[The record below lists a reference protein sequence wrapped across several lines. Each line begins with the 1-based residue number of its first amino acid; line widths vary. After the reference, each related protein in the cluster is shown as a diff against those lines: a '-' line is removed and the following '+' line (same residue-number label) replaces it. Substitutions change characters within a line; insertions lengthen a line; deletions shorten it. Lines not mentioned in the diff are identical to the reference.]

1 MKKIITFSLPCVIL
15 YICLLGGSNVSCNK
29 PSDCKVIVTVL
40 DSGSNAPVVGA
51 TVKLYANINPPGQIQ
66 GVATTDGSG
75 NANFDFQLPAIFDVQ
90 VTKAVTP
97 KSPHNFTTLSGT
109 GLVQLQVGGTVT
121 STITVDSM

>member
-1 MKKIITFSLPCVIL
+1 MPGVIL
-15 YICLLGGSNVSCNK
+15 YIFLLGGSNVSCNK
-29 PSDCKVIVTVL
+29 PSDCKVIVSVL
-40 DSGSNAPVVGA
+40 DSGSNAGVSGA

-75 NANFDFQLPAIFDVQ
+75 NANFDFQLPAIFDVE
-90 VTKAVTP
+90 VTKTLTP
-97 KSPHNFTTLSGT
+97 KPPHNFTKLYGS